1 MFYLIEENGYL
12 AELAVLKRDF
22 SNGAKIYNNHG
33 EMLLWLRKRGIAT
46 KIVLFITTKQEIVYL
61 EFCKTRCQI

>member
-1 MFYLIEENGYL
+1 
-12 AELAVLKRDF
+12 VLKRDF